1 MNESEAWND
10 LRGTFSGTSG
20 DRTEKGLRLGES
32 QRPPAILGPVAPVF
46 ISNDSTISILAR
58 ALVIP
63 WSHLCLLKICH
74 GENKVL

>member
-32 QRPPAILGPVAPVF
+32 QRPPAILGPVAPVS
-46 ISNDSTISILAR
+46 ISNVSTISILAR
-58 ALVIP
+58 ALVFSLESSLP
-63 WSHLCLLKICH
+63 VEDMSW
-74 GENKVL
+74 

>member
-32 QRPPAILGPVAPVF
+32 QRPPSILGPVAPVS